1 MYKVNQNLFLLYFTF
16 RLLLGHIFHMASTFH
31 FFFSQCE
38 ILIVGDVTVKM
49 YYGEFPLEVD
59 RSPVKLKERMEKVME

>member
-1 MYKVNQNLFLLYFTF
+1 
-16 RLLLGHIFHMASTFH
+16 
-31 FFFSQCE
+31 
-38 ILIVGDVTVKM
+38 VKM